1 MKAPMDE
8 SIHKLIPHREPFLFV
23 DQIIEQGDDWILAS
37 KKIEAENAFFK
48 GHFPGKPIM
57 PGVLICEA
65 IFQTGA
71 LLMRAI
77 SDAPENF
84 IPIVTRINNVKLKRA
99 VRPGDVL
106 QMHAQLTDRAGS
118 AWYLKGKASVAGK
131 TVLTLDFSAM
141 LVEDAE

>member
-1 MKAPMDE
+1 MD
-8 SIHKLIPHREPFLFV
+8 SIENLIPHRPPFLFV
-23 DQIIEQGDDWILAS
+23 DEIMEQGDDSIRAC
-37 KKIEAENAFFK
+37 KKIDPDSEFFK

-77 SDAPENF
+77 SDAPENY

-99 VRPGDVL
+99 VRPGDMMEM
-106 QMHAQLTDRAGS
+106 QTQLTDRAGS
-118 AWYLKGKASVAGK
+118 AWYLKGKATVAGK